1 MSDVVATTT
10 AEALAMGKIVVCAEH
25 PSNEFFAQ
33 NFPNCWTYR
42 NEEEFVEVSSV
53 SVCLNKCPIFGTK
66 MRAFVIKAVLLMLG
80 GSFIVF
86 VCCGNM

>member
-42 NEEEFVEVSSV
+42 NEEEFVEVSRI
-53 SVCLNKCPIFGTK
+53 C
-66 MRAFVIKAVLLMLG
+66 
-80 GSFIVF
+80 GSRI
-86 VCCGNM
+86 